1 MTLRLDCLRYQVEH
15 AERMLIRACLEHPD
29 QRHGFAVWVPDLT
42 MDEVVRARRVIL
54 LGRDDFRAR
63 IEVTDSLRGSGLYDV
78 RVYFTAQLDRITSP
92 RLLQQFAREFAGAVA
107 RQFDRE
113 IMDSMRADATARLQ
127 RPGRMIGITRD
138 MTLPPER
145 SLTVDHIREIR
156 DLLTASRFDSDGSE
170 WRLPGVLEPPTT
182 ACAWCPRKHFPAADA
197 YRSTKDGALICPAC
211 FESARKGG
219 RAHLVETPPGEEQC
233 YGNLLAKRGS

>member
-42 MDEVVRARRVIL
+42 MDEVVLVRRVAL
-54 LGRDDFRAR
+54 EDRDDFRAR

-78 RVYFTAQLDRITSP
+78 RIYFTAQLDRITNP
-92 RLLQQFAREFAGAVA
+92 RLLQQFSREVA
-107 RQFDRE
+107 RALGMQFRE
-113 IMDSMRADATARLQ
+113 M
-127 RPGRMIGITRD
+127 
-138 MTLPPER
+138 
-145 SLTVDHIREIR
+145 R
-156 DLLTASRFDSDGSE
+156 DLLTERRFDSYGSE

-182 ACAWCPRKHFPAADA
+182 ACAWCPRKPFPAADA
-197 YRSTKDGALICPAC
+197 YRSTKDGALICPVC

-219 RAHLVETPPGEEQC
+219 RAHLVEASPGKEQR